1 MKDAISKISVS
12 TDAIESSQSADLV
25 IEAIIEKLDIKQK
38 LFSDLD
44 KAVPR

>member
-1 MKDAISKISVS
+1 MKDALSKISVG
-12 TDAIESSQSADLV
+12 TDAIESSKHADLV

-38 LFSDLD
+38 LLSDLD